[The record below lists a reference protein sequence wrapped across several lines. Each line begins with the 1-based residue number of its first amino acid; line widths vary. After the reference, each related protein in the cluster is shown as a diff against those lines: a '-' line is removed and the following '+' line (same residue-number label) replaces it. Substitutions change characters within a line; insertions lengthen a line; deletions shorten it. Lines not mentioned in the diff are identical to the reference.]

1 MVGAYSRE
9 LMVINL
15 RVNGRM
21 IKWMEY
27 FVNSGPMALNSLD
40 PF

>member
-1 MVGAYSRE
+1 MEKYKWGYVMVGAYSRE

-21 IKWMEY
+21 IK
-27 FVNSGPMALNSLD
+27 
-40 PF
+40 